1 MTFPIIKYR
10 NIWFVFSGILVAASV
25 AVLLMYPLRLGID
38 FTGGSLMEVTFEERP
53 VTQTMRDGFADIGYS
68 EAVVQTT
75 GEDGILIRL
84 PELDEEAHQ
93 SVLASLREKYGE
105 VDELRF
111 ESIGPS
117 IGAELRKSA
126 LWSLVMVLIG
136 IALYVAYAFRKV
148 SRPVSSWKYAL
159 VTIIAALL
167 HDVLIPLGA
176 FALLGHFLLVELNSG
191 FVAAVLT
198 ILGFSVH
205 DTIVVFDRIRE
216 NLLRSGGKFEE
227 VVERSV
233 NETLA
238 RSVNTTITTL
248 FPLLAIY
255 FWGGDTLKY
264 FALALIIGMVA
275 GTYSSIFLASP
286 LLVVFQKKS
295 SR

>member
-10 NIWFVFSGILVAASV
+10 NIWFVFSGFLVVASV
-25 AVLLMYPLRLGID
+25 AALLIYPLRLGID

-53 VTQTMRDGFADIGYS
+53 VTQTLRDGFADIGYS

-75 GEDGILIRL
+75 GEDGLLIRL

-93 SVLASLREKYGE
+93 FVLASLREKYGE

-117 IGAELRKSA
+117 IGAELKSNA
-126 LWSLVMVLIG
+126 LRSLVMVLLG

-159 VTIIAALL
+159 VTLIAALL

-191 FVAAVLT
+191 FVAALLT

-216 NLLRSGGKFEE
+216 NLLRSGGKFEDI
-227 VVERSV
+227 VERSV
-233 NETLA
+233 NETLV
-238 RSVNTTITTL
+238 RSVNTTLTTL

-255 FWGGDTLKY
+255 LWGGDTLKY

-286 LLVVFQKKS
+286 LLVVFQKRS

>member
-1 MTFPIIKYR
+1 MTYPIIKYR
-10 NIWFVFSGILVAASV
+10 NIWFVLSGIIVVASV
-25 AVLLMYPLRLGID
+25 AALLIYPLRLGID
-38 FTGGSLMEVTFEERP
+38 FTGGSLMEVTFDERP
-53 VTQTMRDGFADIGYS
+53 VTQTMRDGLEDIGYS

-75 GEDGILIRL
+75 GESGMLIRL
-84 PELDEEAHQ
+84 PELGEDDHQ
-93 SVLASLREKYGE
+93 SVLGSLQEKYGE
-105 VDELRF
+105 VEELRF

-117 IGAELRKSA
+117 IGAELKQSA
-126 LWSLVMVLIG
+126 VWSLAMVLIA

-159 VTIIAALL
+159 VTLIAALL
-167 HDVLIPLGA
+167 HDVLVPLGV

-191 FVAAVLT
+191 FIAAILT

-216 NLLRSGGKFEE
+216 NLLRSGGKFDE

-238 RSVNTTITTL
+238 RSINTTLTTL
-248 FPLLAIY
+248 FPLVAIY
-255 FWGGDTLKY
+255 LFGGETLKY

>member
-1 MTFPIIKYR
+1 MTYPIIKNR
-10 NIWFVFSGILVAASV
+10 NIWFVFSGFLVAASI
-25 AVLLMYPLRLGID
+25 AALLMYPLRLGID
-38 FTGGSLMEVTFEERP
+38 FTGGSLMEVTFDERP
-53 VTQTMRDGFADIGYS
+53 VTQTIRDGLEEIGYS

-75 GEDGILIRL
+75 GESGMLIRL
-84 PELDEEAHQ
+84 SELDEEDHQ
-93 SVLASLREKYGE
+93 SILGSLREKYGE
-105 VDELRF
+105 VEELRF

-117 IGAELRKSA
+117 IGAELKQSA
-126 LWSLVMVLIG
+126 MWSLAMVLIG

-159 VTIIAALL
+159 VTLIAALL
-167 HDVLIPLGA
+167 HDVLVPLGV
-176 FALLGHFLLVELNSG
+176 FAILGHFLLVELNSG
-191 FVAAVLT
+191 FIAAILT

-238 RSVNTTITTL
+238 RSINTTLTTL

-255 FWGGDTLKY
+255 IWGGETLKF